1 MNSKSTNTKITRQ
14 LRHGIDEEPAKE
26 GPVSS
31 TKPHDVAGQ
40 QGRSYRKKNL
50 V

>member
-1 MNSKSTNTKITRQ
+1 MELMKNLQ
-14 LRHGIDEEPAKE
+14 KE

-40 QGRSYRKKNL
+40 QGRSYGKKNL